1 MESIEEL
8 PILVTGFNRPEL
20 LNNTLSLLK
29 DFGQV
34 NVWIVIDGPRL
45 DDVREDERT
54 YQCGEIAK
62 RFKSIAN
69 GRILIREVNLG
80 CKYGMYDAITWFF
93 SHNPMG
99 LVIEDDL
106 VFRKDFIRFGYES
119 LITFEMDESVGSIT
133 GFMPTKIERPSTHAS
148 ARYLR
153 HPFFSA
159 WGWGSWSNRWQK
171 YDLEMKSWRSQLSF
185 FQLASRVKWKFPR
198 YWAKRFDQMSN
209 GEVDTWDF
217 QFLFC
222 HIENNWDV
230 IAPTRNLIQNVGFG
244 ELATH
249 TKKFREI
256 PKIYGFDNE
265 ITSETEGIELNRSDL
280 SRYLRKQFG
289 L

>member
-1 MESIEEL
+1 
-8 PILVTGFNRPEL
+8 
-20 LNNTLSLLK
+20 
-29 DFGQV
+29 
-34 NVWIVIDGPRL
+34 
-45 DDVREDERT
+45 
-54 YQCGEIAK
+54 
-62 RFKSIAN
+62 
-69 GRILIREVNLG
+69 
-80 CKYGMYDAITWFF
+80 
-93 SHNPMG
+93 
-99 LVIEDDL
+99 
-106 VFRKDFIRFGYES
+106 
-119 LITFEMDESVGSIT
+119 
-133 GFMPTKIERPSTHAS
+133 
-148 ARYLR
+148 
-153 HPFFSA
+153 
-159 WGWGSWSNRWQK
+159 
-171 YDLEMKSWRSQLSF
+171 
-185 FQLASRVKWKFPR
+185 VKWKFPR

-222 HIENNWDV
+222 HIANNWDV